1 MTTTVTHNNKQ
12 YTVTKLANG
21 HSWQLAEVENPRN
34 KLVLNRDQMIIA
46 GFAHVVNG
54 MPSFNQFQLK
64 AAQNKA
70 LIARTI
76 GDGAMWVSAYND
88 MKKAIGYPWHRR
100 SV

>member
-1 MTTTVTHNNKQ
+1 MTVTHNNKQ

-21 HSWQLAEVENPRN
+21 HSWQLVEVGNARH
-34 KLVLNRDQMIIA
+34 KLVMNRDQMILA
-46 GFAHVVNG
+46 GFGNVVDDR
-54 MPSFNQFQLK
+54 PSFNQLQLK

-70 LIARTI
+70 LIAITI
-76 GDGAMWVSAYND
+76 RDGAMWMSAYND

>member
-1 MTTTVTHNNKQ
+1 
-12 YTVTKLANG
+12 
-21 HSWQLAEVENPRN
+21 
-34 KLVLNRDQMIIA
+34 
-46 GFAHVVNG
+46 